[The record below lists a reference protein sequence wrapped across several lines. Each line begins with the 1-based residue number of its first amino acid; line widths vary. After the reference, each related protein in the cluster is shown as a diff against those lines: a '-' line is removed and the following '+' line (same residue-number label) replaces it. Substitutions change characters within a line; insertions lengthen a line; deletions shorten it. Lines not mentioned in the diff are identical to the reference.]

1 MGLVGGTAAAEV
13 DADDDIVALIGRGL
27 PDRAA
32 AGTDADLD
40 FDSREIVERGLGEC
54 DSTMVTRFAGGR
66 VGADCEAVG
75 GRRN

>member
-1 MGLVGGTAAAEV
+1 M
-13 DADDDIVALIGRGL
+13 DADDDIGVALIDSGRGL
-27 PDRAA
+27 LDRAA

-66 VGADCEAVG
+66 VGADCEAAG